1 MTQSSFHFTRLFALK
16 RPPVALALLLCM
28 CITSCNGG
36 KKQQTTATNGIP
48 SVAVSIP
55 PLEYFAKAI
64 GGDSLQTTTL
74 LPAGTDPETFE
85 PGMGT
90 LRELNRSGALITSG
104 ELPFEHSVTS
114 KLNQNNPDLKIFPMS
129 PGIDLIYGTHSH
141 KHSDE
146 GEHNHPE
153 ASDPHI
159 WASVVNARTIA
170 DNMLRALCLIAPEHE
185 TYYRS
190 RHRRLIQ
197 HIDSIDGSFR
207 HQLSRLP
214 SRTFLIWHPSLS
226 YFARDYGLQQIAF
239 NVENKE
245 TSPLQLQQSI
255 NRANAGQPLAFFI
268 PEGLDQRQSASI
280 TAATGIEPVCVN
292 FMSADW
298 EKDMQTIISALT
310 ATPK

>member
-1 MTQSSFHFTRLFALK
+1 MTQFTFHFKSLSAPIRI
-16 RPPVALALLLCM
+16 PVALVIMLSM
-28 CITSCNGG
+28 CIASCNNGQ
-36 KKQQTTATNGIP
+36 KKSDTATDNIP

-64 GGDSLQTTTL
+64 GGDSLHITTL
-74 LPAGTDPETFE
+74 LPSGTDPETFE

-90 LRELNRSGALITSG
+90 LRDLNRSGALIMSG
-104 ELPFEHSVTS
+104 ELPFEHSVAS
-114 KLNQNNPDLKIFPMS
+114 KLQQNNPDLEIFPKS

-141 KHSDE
+141 KHDHE
-146 GEHNHPE
+146 NGHDHED

-159 WASVVNARTIA
+159 WASVKNAHTIA
-170 DNMLRALCLIAPEHE
+170 GNMLQALCRIAPEHE

-190 RHRRLIQ
+190 RHRNLIQ
-197 HIDSIDGSFR
+197 RIDSLDGSFR
-207 HQLSRLP
+207 LRLSHLS

-255 NRANAGQPLAFFI
+255 NRATAGQPLAFFI

-280 TAATGIEPVCVN
+280 TAATGMEPVCVN
-292 FMSADW
+292 LMSPDW
-298 EKDMQTIISALT
+298 EKDMQTIVSSLT
-310 ATPK
+310 ATSK